1 MNNDSLFDFKIFDSM
16 ENAVL
21 QLENKTNILNV
32 NVTAKNWGFVKNKE
46 LLNIISFNEIDQLA
60 KHILNGEDFEIES
73 NVYFFEGYS
82 KYCKITYEKS
92 YKLLILQD
100 KTEFELL
107 KKIKEDFITSVSHE
121 LRTPLTIAKG
131 NTQILKD
138 FMKDNQFIKQVN
150 KIDESLDRIENII
163 SQLTLL
169 SKAEFGEYELKKEI
183 IDPSMLYNEIV
194 KDLSDKIGEKSV
206 KLHFQCDINTIKS
219 DHFVLYTI
227 FRNLLSNAIKYSY
240 ENSDIYID
248 FMTERL
254 QIRDEGI
261 GIREEEQKRI
271 FERFYRGAEAKN
283 YAKGSGLG
291 LAVVKYL
298 CELANYKI
306 EFESKW
312 MVGTT
317 FTVFFSNKN

>member
-1 MNNDSLFDFKIFDSM
+1 MKNTNSFDFQIFDSL
-16 ENAVL
+16 EDAVL
-21 QLENKTNILNV
+21 QLENKTTILNA
-32 NVTAKNWGFVKNKE
+32 NTTAKAWGLGANKE
-46 LLNIISFNEIDQLA
+46 LLNTISFNEIDQLA
-60 KHILNGEDFEIES
+60 KHILNNEDFEIET
-73 NVYFFEGYS
+73 NIYFFEGYS
-82 KYCKITYEKS
+82 KFCKLTFKQKYQ
-92 YKLLILQD
+92 LLILQD

-107 KKIKEDFITSVSHE
+107 KKVKEDFITSVSHE

-138 FMKDNQFIKQVN
+138 FMKDNQFIKQVT
-150 KIDESLDRIENII
+150 KIEESLDRIENII

-169 SKAEFGEYELKKEI
+169 SKAEFGEYELKKEVI
-183 IDPSMLYNEIV
+183 NPSTLYNEV
-194 KDLSDKIGEKSV
+194 VTDLYEKIQEKSV
-206 KLHFQCDINTIKS
+206 KLHFNCHIHSLKGDK
-219 DHFVLYTI
+219 FVLYTI

-248 FMTERL
+248 FQNEQL
-254 QIRDEGI
+254 IIKDEGI

-271 FERFYRGAEAKN
+271 FERFYRGVEAKN
-283 YAKGSGLG
+283 HAKGSGLG

-317 FTVFFSNKN
+317 FKVFFYK

>member
-1 MNNDSLFDFKIFDSM
+1 MKNTRLFDFNIFDSL
-16 ENAVL
+16 EDAVL

-32 NVTAKNWGFVKNKE
+32 NATAKAWGFVPHKE

-60 KHILNGEDFEIES
+60 KHILNNEDFEIET
-73 NVYFFEGYS
+73 NIYFFEGYS
-82 KYCKITYEKS
+82 KFCKLTFKKEYQ
-92 YKLLILQD
+92 LLILQD

-107 KKIKEDFITSVSHE
+107 KKVKEDFITSVSHE

-138 FMKDNQFIKQVN
+138 FMKDNQFTKQVT
-150 KIDESLDRIENII
+150 KIEESLDRIENII

-169 SKAEFGEYELKKEI
+169 SKAEFGEYELKKELI
-183 IDPSMLYNEIV
+183 NTTTLYNEIV
-194 KDLSDKIGEKSV
+194 KDLYEKIQEKSV
-206 KLHFQCDINTIKS
+206 KLHFNCQIQSIKS
-219 DHFVLYTI
+219 DKFVLYTI

-248 FMTERL
+248 FL
-254 QIRDEGI
+254 SDQLIIKDEGI

-271 FERFYRGAEAKN
+271 FERFYRGAEANN

-317 FTVFFSNKN
+317 FKVFFYK